1 MARNNPNLNRPNR
14 ENAVK
19 NLSAEGKRRRSNRTM
34 VISITIIMVVFL
46 GIMGVQIF
54 QKLGVLN
61 KLKSQEAQLRDEYK
75 KELQLSKELKEK
87 KKFVQTDEYVE
98 DMARKL
104 GLLYPDEV
112 ILQPEKQIYLEI
124 WLRSHETD

>member
-1 MARNNPNLNRPNR
+1 MARKRSNLDRPNR
-14 ENAVK
+14 AKAVR
-19 NLSAEGKRRRSNRTM
+19 NLSAEGKRKKSNRKM
-34 VISITIIMVVFL
+34 FVAIAIVMVVFL
-46 GIMGVQIF
+46 TIMGIQIF
-54 QKLGVLN
+54 QKIGILN
-61 KLKSQEAQLRDEYK
+61 GLKSQEAQLKEEYK

-112 ILQPEKQIYLEI
+112 ILQPEK
-124 WLRSHETD
+124 

>member
-1 MARNNPNLNRPNR
+1 MAKNYSKTDRPNR
-14 ENAVK
+14 AEAVK
-19 NLSAEGKRRRSNRTM
+19 NLSAKQKRKVASKRM
-34 VISITIIMVVFL
+34 IIGIAIVLVVFV
-46 GIMGVQIF
+46 GIMGIQIVQKF
-54 QKLGVLN
+54 STLS
-61 KLKSQEAQLRDEYK
+61 KLKSQEAQLKDEYK

-112 ILQPEKQIYLEI
+112 ILQPEK
-124 WLRSHETD
+124 

>member
-1 MARNNPNLNRPNR
+1 MARNSSNLDRPNR
-14 ENAVK
+14 AKAVK
-19 NLSAEGKRRRSNRTM
+19 NLSAEGKRRKANKKMMLAIVFVLS
-34 VISITIIMVVFL
+34 VFLIIM
-46 GIMGVQIF
+46 GIQIG
-54 QKLGVLN
+54 QKLGTLN
-61 KLKSQEAQLRDEYK
+61 KLKSQEAQLKDEYK

-112 ILQPEKQIYLEI
+112 ILQPEK
-124 WLRSHETD
+124 